1 MGGLYLD
8 KKLLGR
14 YIKIYRI
21 KKGLTQAELA
31 EMVNVAV
38 GMIGRY
44 ERGEKAPGRDMI
56 FELARVLE
64 FSLDALVFNSETI
77 DKSIFS
83 NDFIEKLN
91 KLTLIEQK
99 AAINAAEA
107 VIDIITHPDG
117 CGIIWSIAT
126 EPEVFVV

>member
-1 MGGLYLD
+1 MD

-14 YIKIYRI
+14 YIRIYRI

-44 ERGEKAPGRDMI
+44 ERGEKAPSRDMI

-64 FSLDALVFNSETI
+64 FSLDALVLNSEKI

-107 VIDIITHPDG
+107 VINTLL
-117 CGIIWSIAT
+117 
-126 EPEVFVV
+126 EK

>member
-107 VIDIITHPDG
+107 VVDTLL
-117 CGIIWSIAT
+117 
-126 EPEVFVV
+126 EK

>member
-1 MGGLYLD
+1 LD

-56 FELARVLE
+56 FELTRVLE
-64 FSLDALVFNSETI
+64 FSLDTLVFNSETI
-77 DKSIFS
+77 DKNIFS

-107 VIDIITHPDG
+107 VIDTLL
-117 CGIIWSIAT
+117 
-126 EPEVFVV
+126 EK